1 MMRQDKDIILTTAS
15 HVDGYKII
23 GQFGLVFGETVFKHG
38 FMARLGA
45 GLSDAV
51 DRVSFGSREMSGSMG
66 LIEDARQFAYDKMIS
81 DAKERGANA
90 IIAIDSDNTF
100 GGDIMYIS
108 LYGTAVK
115 VVSEQDYV
123 AQMAAEREAAE
134 KREREKEQREAEAK
148 QRLDEIRQ
156 RRAAG
161 GFAREE
167 KLLSDIED
175 YDSVAGIWGAWS
187 ASGLDLQ
194 YPDVTNKIK
203 AARSSERMYG
213 KMPGEANA
221 MKQMIR
227 KSIFGE

>member
-1 MMRQDKDIILTTAS
+1 
-15 HVDGYKII
+15 
-23 GQFGLVFGETVFKHG
+23 
-38 FMARLGA
+38 
-45 GLSDAV
+45 
-51 DRVSFGSREMSGSMG
+51 
-66 LIEDARQFAYDKMIS
+66 
-81 DAKERGANA
+81 
-90 IIAIDSDNTF
+90 
-100 GGDIMYIS
+100 MYIS